1 LVDDLSQYLADKRS
15 LVEEWLGKALLRGE
29 GCPPALLEAM
39 QYSLL
44 ASGKRLRPLLVL
56 LAAEA
61 CGGSHADALPAACA
75 VEMVHTYSLIHD
87 DLPAMDDDDL
97 RRGLPTCHKRF
108 GEAMAILAG
117 DALLT
122 LAFQVL
128 AESYLP
134 TTATACCR
142 ELARAAGAAGMV
154 GGQVEDLEWER
165 GGRST
170 LAPERSHTL
179 EALESLHGR
188 KTGALF
194 GACLRLG
201 AWSVLGEREG
211 GPQSEWLQS
220 LDDYGRCFG
229 QAFQITDDL
238 LDVEG
243 NSAETGKRV
252 HKDAARGKFTYPGFL
267 GVAESRERAERLC
280 RDARRHLL
288 PFGKAAERLVAL
300 TLSIVDRKR

>member
-1 LVDDLSQYLADKRS
+1 LTDDLSQYLADKRS
-15 LVEEWLGKALLRGE
+15 LVEDGLRKTLLLGD

-44 ASGKRLRPLLVL
+44 AAGKRLRPLLVL
-56 LAAEA
+56 SAAEA
-61 CGGSHADALPAACA
+61 CGGRDAAALPAACA

-108 GEAMAILAG
+108 GEALAILAG

-122 LAFQVL
+122 LAFHVL
-128 AESYLP
+128 AESYPP
-134 TTATACCR
+134 TTAAACCR
-142 ELARAAGAAGMV
+142 ELAGAAGAAGMV
-154 GGQVEDLEWER
+154 GGQVEDLAWER
-165 GGRST
+165 APRSY
-170 LAPERSHTL
+170 SV
-179 EALESLHGR
+179 EALENLHAR

-194 GACLRLG
+194 RACLRLG
-201 AWSVLGEREG
+201 AWAVLGERQG
-211 GPQSEWLQS
+211 GPDVDLLQS

-243 NSAETGKRV
+243 SSAETGKRV

-280 RDARRHLL
+280 RDARDHLL
-288 PFGKAAERLVAL
+288 RFGKAGERLAAL
-300 TLSIVDRKR
+300 SLSIVDRKR